1 MKRKNLFLFGLSL
14 SVLLTSCGE
23 SNNNNNNN
31 NQNTDD
37 KKDDNDK
44 KDDDNKK
51 EDEEIKEYLIT
62 FKDEEGNTLESK
74 KWKEGYI
81 PSYTYS
87 KKDTE
92 EYKYSFIGWSE
103 SLNGSVINLPKVS
116 KDATY
121 YAIITKTIQTYEAIF
136 LDNENNELSK
146 EKYEYGKEITK
157 PSDPTKEGCTF
168 IGWSYDKEGT
178 SKVEFPVKVTKNI
191 KIYAI
196 FNNTLKMKEYLNT
209 LVSTLTS
216 DPYSYIPSSLRPS
229 YKANLVSTNE
239 ISYNFSNFT
248 NVSNIK
254 YGGFGE
260 QWNMV
265 INNISQSELFYA
277 SLSGIEV
284 IVNSSVALFN
294 NYFDKN
300 TSSDA
305 SYEIKEGTYNASIN
319 YKNNKLSYVLE
330 YNTGYKIKWFGTI
343 KPKIEM
349 SLDTKTFEKV
359 CKITLT
365 ENNILKYIVK
375 DNSYKFYIKYG
386 IDNVSRKALFEINKL
401 SDNNVEGHIY
411 EFIKAKDTNLV
422 SSCADFYINDEY
434 LTVVGN
440 KASGILGFK
449 GYINELYKVSTG
461 KLLGYE
467 VKETLKVFG
476 IEGEYNTLWFNLSDI
491 KGINNVKMVKKTE
504 SSDSGYNN
512 HDVYVNN
519 SSKVFDV
526 AYNTKFLVKTSRK
539 YDIELRKQY
548 FYSKDSENKLVENL
562 VNIPMMFIQADN
574 SKDTNF
580 SDFTSDMKKK
590 SGISASCTLST
601 TYLNKIIKDHS
612 YYIDIFIKNKDL
624 YTSDSIEK
632 IINN

>member
-31 NQNTDD
+31 NNQNQNTDD
-37 KKDDNDK
+37 NK
-44 KDDDNKK
+44 KDDDTKK
-51 EDEEIKEYLIT
+51 DDEVIKEYLIT
-62 FKDEEGNTLESK
+62 FKDEEGNVLESK
-74 KWKEGYI
+74 KWKEGVV

-92 EYKYSFIGWSE
+92 EYKYTFKGWSE
-103 SLNGSVINLPKVS
+103 TLNGNVIDLPKVS
-116 KDATY
+116 KEATY
-121 YAIITKTIQTYEAIF
+121 YAIITKTIQSYDVEF
-136 LDNENNELSK
+136 LDNEDNSLSK
-146 EKYEYGKEITK
+146 SKYEYGKEITK
-157 PSDPTKEGCTF
+157 PTDPSKEGCTF
-168 IGWSYDKEGT
+168 IGWSYDKEGNN
-178 SKVEFPVKVTKNI
+178 KVEFPVKVTKNI

-196 FNNTLKMKEYLNT
+196 FNNTVKMKEYLST

-216 DPYSYIPSSLRPS
+216 DPYSYIPSAMRPS
-229 YKANLVSTNE
+229 YKPNLVNTSD

-248 NVSNIK
+248 NVSSIK

-260 QWNMV
+260 EWNMV
-265 INNISQSELFYA
+265 IDNISQSELFYA

-319 YKNNKLSYVLE
+319 YKNNKLTYNLE
-330 YNTGYKIKWFGTI
+330 YNTGYDIKWIGTI

-365 ENNILKYIVK
+365 ENNILKYIVN

-401 SDNNVEGHIY
+401 SNGETEGHIY

-434 LTVVGN
+434 ATVVGN

-491 KGINNVKMVKKTE
+491 KGINSVKMIKKTE
-504 SSDSGYNN
+504 ESESGLNT

-519 SSKVFDV
+519 DSKVFDV

-548 FYSKDSENKLVENL
+548 FYSKNSENKLVENL
-562 VNIPMMFIQADN
+562 VNVPMMFIQADN

-590 SGISASCTLST
+590 SGINASCTLNT
-601 TYLNKIIKDHS
+601 AYLNKIIKDHS
-612 YYIDIFIKNKDL
+612 YYIDIFIKNKDV